1 MKRII
6 IAAVV
11 IVVAVGGYWVLHGRK
26 AAAGGSY
33 RFVPVEK
40 GDVESVISS
49 TGTLQ
54 AVETVEVGTQVSGII
69 SKIYADFND
78 QVKKGQVI
86 ARIDTTLLAI
96 AVRDAQAGLDKAQVT
111 LSQARRDLVQAD
123 SLYRQELI
131 SQNDQKNAQ
140 YAVETAETGVESAK
154 IGLERAKRNLAYA
167 TIYAPISGTVIERDV
182 DVGQTVAASL
192 SAPRL
197 FLIAND
203 LSKMQMLAS
212 VDESDIGQIHDGQTA
227 RFTVQAYPT
236 RTFTGTVRQVR
247 LQSTTVD
254 NVVTYT
260 VVVDVANPDRTLL
273 PGMTATVDF
282 VVGDAH
288 DVLTVSNAALRFR
301 PTEEMTAELRKRF
314 EERRAAHGG
323 GDSTAWAARR
333 AARAGAGTGAGTS
346 AGGFASGGTDGSGG
360 MHAGT
365 SRYGASD
372 MATLYYK
379 DDQGQLSVMRVK
391 TGLTNGQVTE
401 ISGPR
406 LKEGM
411 QVIAGILTGK
421 VTESTG
427 SNNPFGGG
435 SNNRRRPRFGF

>member
-6 IAAVV
+6 IAVV
-11 IVVAVGGYWVLHGRK
+11 VLVVAAGGYLILHGRS
-26 AAAGGSY
+26 ASAGGSY
-33 RFVPVEK
+33 RLVPVAK
-40 GDVESVISS
+40 GDVEAVISS

-69 SKIYADFND
+69 SRIYADFND
-78 QVKKGQVI
+78 QVKAGQVV

-96 AVRDAQAGLDKAQVT
+96 AVRDAEASLDRANVAY
-111 LSQARRDLVQAD
+111 SQANRDLVQAD
-123 SLYRQELI
+123 SLYGRELV
-131 SQNDQKNAQ
+131 SQNEQKNAQ
-140 YAVETAETGVESAK
+140 FAVETARTGVQSAR
-154 IGLERAKRNLAYA
+154 IGLDRARRNLAYA
-167 TIYAPISGTVIERDV
+167 TITTPISGTVIERDV

-203 LSKMQMLAS
+203 LSKMQMLAA

-260 VVVDVANPDRTLL
+260 VVVDVANPDHILL

-282 VVGDAH
+282 VVGEAR

-301 PTEEMTAELRKRF
+301 PTEEMIAELRNRM
-314 EERRAAHGG
+314 EERRTRGG

-333 AARAGAGTGAGTS
+333 AARGGAGAEARGAMP
-346 AGGFASGGTDGSGG
+346 AGSGR
-360 MHAGT
+360 
-365 SRYGASD
+365 SGASD
-372 MATLYYK
+372 MAALYYV
-379 DDQGQLSVMRVK
+379 DDKGELAVLRVK
-391 TGLTNGQVTE
+391 TGLTNGQLTE
-401 ISGPR
+401 ITGPR
-406 LKEGM
+406 LQEGM

-421 VTESTG
+421 ASETATSTT
-427 SNNPFGGG
+427 PFGGG
-435 SNNRRRPRFGF
+435 GGGGGPRRPGFGF